1 MAVPYR
7 GGHFSCIWQDFIN
20 LFMYLGSG
28 FCIFGKVC
36 YNDYNLRMQSC
47 KKQPNSGQI
56 NMTTRKAGTTKS
68 TSTTRK
74 TSSSKP
80 TRAKTTR
87 AAEAEPATETAAE
100 QAPAPQVVSIDAARA
115 TEKVAADE
123 AIDQAVA
130 ATLTGSS
137 EPEELKRKELID
149 LVVARSGMKKR
160 DVKPVVDSMLEVLGQ
175 TLGEGREFNLPPLG
189 KLKVQR
195 MKDNDGTQVM
205 VAKIR
210 LQDSQ
215 KSDDAA

>member
-1 MAVPYR
+1 
-7 GGHFSCIWQDFIN
+7 
-20 LFMYLGSG
+20 
-28 FCIFGKVC
+28 
-36 YNDYNLRMQSC
+36 
-47 KKQPNSGQI
+47 
-56 NMTTRKAGTTKS
+56 MTTRKTGATKS
-68 TSTTRK
+68 TTTTRK
-74 TSSSKP
+74 TSSAKP
-80 TRAKTTR
+80 TRAKATQSTK
-87 AAEAEPATETAAE
+87 ADATPATSAVET
-100 QAPAPQVVSIDAARA
+100 APAPQVVSIDAARA
-115 TEKVAADE
+115 TEKVAAAD

-137 EPEELKRKELID
+137 EPEELKRKELVD

-160 DVKPVVDSMLEVLGQ
+160 DVKPVVESMLEVLGQ

-210 LQDSQ
+210 LQDTQ